1 MTSSATK
8 AVEITHRNGVAWL
21 TLNRPQVINAINHE
35 VRSLIPHLL
44 MELDNNEDVRVIVVT
59 GAGQRGFCAGADLK
73 EGRSAASSA
82 VGAQA
87 LWIEAFAR
95 ITKPTI
101 ASIHGYCL
109 GGGLEIAL
117 ACDIRI
123 ASADASFGLPE
134 PTLGLIPGGG
144 GTQRLPR
151 LIGLAWA
158 LDMLITADR
167 IDAAQAHRVGLV
179 SRLAPTREALA
190 QQTEHLASRIASL
203 PALAVRSVKRAAR
216 IGLEREF
223 ASGLELEQELF
234 TSLAGSRDRLDG
246 GVMLRNRREPM
257 GTETK

>member
-1 MTSSATK
+1 MASSATK
-8 AVEITHRNGVAWL
+8 AVEITHCNGVAWL
-21 TLNRPQVINAINHE
+21 TLNRPQVINAINHQ
-35 VRSLIPHLL
+35 VRSLITHLL
-44 MELDNNEDVRVIVVT
+44 MELDENEDVRVIVVR
-59 GAGQRGFCAGADLK
+59 GAGQRSFCAGADLK

-82 VGAQA
+82 VSSQA

-95 ITKPTI
+95 SAKPTI

-123 ASADASFGLPE
+123 ACTDASFGLPE

-151 LIGLAWA
+151 LIRLAWA

-167 IDAAQAHRVGLV
+167 IDAEQTHRVGLV
-179 SRLAPTREALA
+179 TRLAPTRDAIAE
-190 QQTEHLASRIASL
+190 QTERLASRIASL
-203 PALAVRSVKRAAR
+203 PAMAVRSVKRAAR
-216 IGLEREF
+216 TGLERDF

-234 TSLAGSRDRLDG
+234 ASLAGSPDRPDAGAVLRDK
-246 GVMLRNRREPM
+246 REAM